1 MMRRGWGV
9 LNFDWWRIFEYDFMW
24 QALVAGVMIAISA
37 SLVGA
42 GIVLRRN
49 SMIGDGLS
57 HVAFGAFAIA
67 TVMGMTPLFVG
78 IPVVILVSILIL
90 KLTEKSAIYGD
101 SAIAVLSA
109 SSLAIGTFAISVTK
123 GVNIDINS
131 YLFGSI
137 LALERAE
144 VWLCV
149 AVSVV
154 VILLFLLAYHKI
166 FAITFDEDF
175 AKSAGI
181 KTEAYNALFAVIC
194 SVVIVLGM
202 KLMGALLIS
211 SLIVFPTLSAMQ
223 VARNFRGVIWV
234 AVGISVVCMMVG
246 LVVSFL
252 YETPTGASIVL
263 VNLVGLGVM
272 VVLRKMLRR

>member
-1 MMRRGWGV
+1 
-9 LNFDWWRIFEYDFMW
+9 
-24 QALVAGVMIAISA
+24 
-37 SLVGA
+37 
-42 GIVLRRN
+42 
-49 SMIGDGLS
+49 MIGDGLS

-109 SSLAIGTFAISVTK
+109 SSLAIGTFVISVTK

-137 LALERAE
+137 LALEKAE

-223 VARNFRGVIWV
+223 VVRNFRGVIWV
-234 AVGISVVCMMVG
+234 AVGISVVCMVVG

-272 VVLRKMLRR
+272 VVLRKILRR

>member
-1 MMRRGWGV
+1 M
-9 LNFDWWRIFEYDFMW
+9 LNFNLLRIFEYDFMW

-37 SLVGA
+37 SLVGT

-78 IPVVILVSILIL
+78 IPVVILTSILIL
-90 KLTEKSAIYGD
+90 KLTEKSLIHGD

-109 SSLAIGTFAISVTK
+109 SSLAIGTFAISIVK
-123 GVNIDINS
+123 GVNVDINS

-137 LALERAE
+137 LALDKAE

-149 AVSVV
+149 IISVV

-181 KTEAYNALFAVIC
+181 KVEVYNVLFAIIC
-194 SVVIVLGM
+194 SVVVVLGM

-223 VARNFRGVIWV
+223 VLRNFRGVVWA
-234 AVGISVVCMMVG
+234 AVGISVTCMVVG
-246 LVVSFL
+246 LMVSFL

-263 VNLVGLGVM
+263 VNLAGLGLM
-272 VVLRKMLRR
+272 MILRKILQR